1 MKFKRLIK
9 GENGFTLI
17 EMVVVLAITGIIGL
31 GAAVATYHVMT
42 HSSRNADATSASQ
55 HTLNAIH
62 WISRDAQMA
71 QVVSPEGTS
80 GFPLTLRWVEW
91 DNIGHEVVYTIEDGA
106 LIRAYSTDGGG
117 DSQVVVAQHINP
129 DTEMTNCGFSDGVL
143 TLKITATVGEG
154 VRAVSVGK
162 VREIVPRP
170 GL

>member
-9 GENGFTLI
+9 GEKGFTLI

-42 HSSRNADATSASQ
+42 HGSRNTDATSASQ

-62 WISRDAQMA
+62 WISRDVQMA
-71 QVVSPEGTS
+71 QTVSPEGAS
-80 GFPLTLRWVEW
+80 GFPLTLQWVAW
-91 DNIGHEVVYTIEDGA
+91 DNIGYEVIYTLENGV
-106 LIRAYSTDGGG
+106 LTRAYSADGEV
-117 DSQVVVAQHINP
+117 DSEVVVAQHINP
-129 DTEMTNCGFSDGVL
+129 DDEMTNCGFSSGVL

-154 VRAVSVGK
+154 VHAVSVGK